1 MEWIGI
7 GMLLAIGWYL
17 MPVVVMLV
25 LSIIS
30 LPFVIIN
37 KLFEK

>member
-1 MEWIGI
+1 MDIIWMGV
-7 GMLLAIGWYL
+7 LLAIGWYL
-17 MPVVVMLV
+17 MPLIVMLV

-30 LPFVIIN
+30 LPFVIIG